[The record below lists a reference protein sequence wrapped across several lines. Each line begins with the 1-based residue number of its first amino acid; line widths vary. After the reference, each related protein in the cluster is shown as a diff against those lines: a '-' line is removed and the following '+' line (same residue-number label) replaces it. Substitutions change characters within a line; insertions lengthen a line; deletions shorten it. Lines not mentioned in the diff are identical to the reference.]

1 MDDNTNYLPGLGN
14 ANVGLAGKA
23 TEFFQK
29 YKKQV
34 LLGTAVAALG
44 AGAYFLMKSKKKA
57 KSVRGLSGASGTRRH
72 KTTQRKTTKRTPARR
87 SRTRRTASTRRR
99 TKPTM
104 LVKLV

>member
-34 LLGTAVAALG
+34 LLGTALAALG
-44 AGAYFLMKSKKKA
+44 AGAYFLMKSNKKA
-57 KSVRGLSGASGTRRH
+57 KSVRGLSGASGTRR
-72 KTTQRKTTKRTPARR
+72 KTTKQTQARS

-99 TKPTM
+99 RKRPAM

>member
-57 KSVRGLSGASGTRRH
+57 KSVRGLSGASGARR
-72 KTTQRKTTKRTPARR
+72 RKTTKRTPARR

>member
-34 LLGTAVAALG
+34 LLGTAIAALG
-44 AGAYFLMKSKKKA
+44 AGAYFLMKSNKKA
-57 KSVRGLSGASGTRRH
+57 KSVRGLSGASGTQR
-72 KTTQRKTTKRTPARR
+72 RKTTKRTPARR

-99 TKPTM
+99 TKPT
-104 LVKLV
+104 LQVKLV

>member
-44 AGAYFLMKSKKKA
+44 AGAYFLMKSNKKA
-57 KSVRGLSGASGTRRH
+57 KSVRGLSGASGTRR
-72 KTTQRKTTKRTPARR
+72 RKTTKRTPARR
-87 SRTRRTASTRRR
+87 SRTQRTASTRRR
-99 TKPTM
+99 TKST
-104 LVKLV
+104 LQVKLV

>member
-34 LLGTAVAALG
+34 LLGSAVAAIG
-44 AGAYFLMKSKKKA
+44 AGAYFLMKSNKKA
-57 KSVRGLSGASGTRRH
+57 KSVRGLSGASGARR
-72 KTTQRKTTKRTPARR
+72 RKTTKRTQAR
-87 SRTRRTASTRRR
+87 SSKTRRTGSTRRR
-99 TKPTM
+99 TRPTM

>member
-34 LLGTAVAALG
+34 LLGTALAALG
-44 AGAYFLMKSKKKA
+44 AGAYFLMKSNKKA
-57 KSVRGLSGASGTRRH
+57 KSVRGLSGASGTRR
-72 KTTQRKTTKRTPARR
+72 RKTTKRTPARR
-87 SRTRRTASTRRR
+87 SGTQRTKNTRRR
-99 TKPTM
+99 TKPT
-104 LVKLV
+104 LQVKLV

>member
-29 YKKQV
+29 HKKQV

-44 AGAYFLMKSKKKA
+44 AGAYFLMKSNKKA
-57 KSVRGLSGASGTRRH
+57 KSVRGLSGASGARR
-72 KTTQRKTTKRTPARR
+72 RKTTKRTPAR
-87 SRTRRTASTRRR
+87 SSGTRRTARTRRR
-99 TKPTM
+99 TKPT
-104 LVKLV
+104 LQVKLV